1 MVLDPFSSK
10 KFQGRHYVTHFN
22 KIEGASAQVYSA
34 SFQVDVP
41 ELDVHVHAV
50 RYGDGPRVLRVV
62 WVLVRVQGRRQL
74 AAFTRQVTSVN
85 YNGMNS
91 K

>member
-1 MVLDPFSSK
+1 MKITRL
-10 KFQGRHYVTHFN
+10 HCVTHFN

-34 SFQVDVP
+34 SLQVDVSK
-41 ELDVHVHAV
+41 LYVHVHAV
-50 RYGDGPRVLRVV
+50 RHGDGPGVLRVV

-74 AAFTRQVTSVN
+74 TTFTRQVTSMN
-85 YNGMNS
+85 YSDMNS